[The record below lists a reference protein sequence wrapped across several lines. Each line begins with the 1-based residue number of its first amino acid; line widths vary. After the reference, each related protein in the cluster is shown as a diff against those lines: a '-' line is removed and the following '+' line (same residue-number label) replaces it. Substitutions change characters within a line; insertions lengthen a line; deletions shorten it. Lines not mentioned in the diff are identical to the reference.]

1 MVSFVSF
8 KANLIE
14 NGERMIDKLLTTYW
28 FLSQIGFLAHQHQGS
43 TCE

>member
-8 KANLIE
+8 KANLVE
-14 NGERMIDKLLTTYW
+14 NGERMIELLTTYW
-28 FLSQIGFLAHQHQGS
+28 FLSQIGFLTDQHQGS